1 MLNYLISFFGYEV
14 LKKKKIQ
21 SINNHLQY
29 IFNKAKINYVIDV
42 GANEGQFALSLRQNN
57 YKGDILSFEPTSKP
71 FKKLVENSKN
81 DAHWDVINIALGEK
95 KELKRINVFEAS
107 DLNSFY
113 VASELGKKRFNKGM
127 KKIKT
132 EMIEIKTL
140 DSILKKID
148 LKNKNIFLKIDTQ
161 GFDINVFRGSKKHMS
176 KICALMSEIPIQKI
190 YKTTQ
195 NYHDILREY
204 ESHKFQISGI
214 FPVSQNKKNYTAIEF
229 DCVMLKIG
237 NNY

>member
-1 MLNYLISFFGYEV
+1 MINYLINLFGYEV

-21 SINNHLQY
+21 TINNHLEY
-29 IFNKAKINYVIDV
+29 IFNKTKIDYVIDV
-42 GANEGQFALSLRQNN
+42 GANEGQFALSLRRIN

-71 FKKLVENSKN
+71 YKKLVENSKN
-81 DAHWDVINIALGEK
+81 DSHWNVMKIALGEK
-95 KELKRINVFEAS
+95 KELRKINVFEAS

-113 VASELGKKRFNKGM
+113 EASELGKSRFNKRM

-132 EMIEIKTL
+132 ETIEIKTL

-161 GFDINVFRGSKKHMS
+161 GFDINVFRGAKKHMS

-195 NYHDILREY
+195 SYHDILKEY

-214 FPVSQNKKNYTAIEF
+214 FPVSQNKKNHTAIEF
-229 DCVMLKIG
+229 DCVMLKS
-237 NNY
+237 

>member
-1 MLNYLISFFGYEV
+1 MFGYEI

-21 SINNHLQY
+21 TINNHLQY
-29 IFNKAKINYVIDV
+29 IFNMAKIDYVIDV
-42 GANEGQFALSLRQNN
+42 GANEGQFASSLRRNN
-57 YKGDILSFEPTSKP
+57 YKGNILSFEPASKP
-71 FKKLVENSKN
+71 FKKLVENSKH
-81 DAHWDVINIALGEK
+81 DAYWDVINLALGEK
-95 KELKRINVFEAS
+95 KESRKINVFEAS

-113 VASELGKKRFNKGM
+113 EASELGKNRLNNGM

-161 GFDINVFRGSKKHMS
+161 GFDLSVFKGSMKHMS
-176 KICALMSEIPIQKI
+176 MIRGLMSEIPVQKI

-195 NYHDILREY
+195 SYHDILKEY
-204 ESHKFQISGI
+204 EAHKFQISGI
-214 FPVSQNKKNYTAIEF
+214 FPVLQNKKNNTVMEF
-229 DCVMLKIG
+229 DCVMLKK
-237 NNY
+237 